1 MEKILFILLFINSFL
16 SADYTW
22 NVLNRD
28 SSKEFTFCVTSY
40 KTNFYGDLHEF
51 WTVQCNGTS
60 SYMPINDAY
69 DITLIDNSNG
79 NTLTYKNGIK
89 IIDEIKKDENELG
102 NENPDLNNND
112 NPDTNNN
119 DNFDYTFDT
128 SLSLT
133 YDNLTL
139 LGLSEND
146 LNFSFAISGILMSF
160 LFLYGI
166 VVNI

>member
-1 MEKILFILLFINSFL
+1 MKKILFILLFINSFL

-28 SSKEFTFCVTSY
+28 SSKEYTFCVTSY

-60 SYMPINDAY
+60 SYMPINDVY

-89 IIDEIKKDENELG
+89 IIDEIKKDDNELG
-102 NENPDLNNND
+102 NENPD
-112 NPDTNNN
+112 TNNN
-119 DNFDYTFDT
+119 DNSVYTFDT
-128 SLSLT
+128 SLPLT

-166 VVNI
+166 IVNI